1 MREKSRIEGMRI
13 AFRKRSVIFGE
24 EQSEQRAGLQ
34 GMGAVTYDDGQAT
47 TGAPPIAG
55 FEAFYTV
62 DVLGLVASGLCL
74 GVAGWIFVQRTRR
87 AKEV

>member
-34 GMGAVTYDDGQAT
+34 GMVLAPT
-47 TGAPPIAG
+47 TTARPLPGRLRLRGSKRFTPSTCWG
-55 FEAFYTV
+55 
-62 DVLGLVASGLCL
+62 
-74 GVAGWIFVQRTRR
+74 
-87 AKEV
+87 